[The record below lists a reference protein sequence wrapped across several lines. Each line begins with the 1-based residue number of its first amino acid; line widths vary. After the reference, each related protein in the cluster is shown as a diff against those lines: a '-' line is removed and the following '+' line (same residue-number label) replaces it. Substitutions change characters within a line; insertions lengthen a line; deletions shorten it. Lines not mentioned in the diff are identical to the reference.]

1 MRVRDTARGR
11 AGSARGAHSS
21 LQSGLLTPSLYLT
34 GCVTSPAG
42 VTSSRRDPLHQVER
56 GRSVGDPGLS
66 GALVVRVTFREAA
79 ALDDLVLE
87 RHSRAQLGLGFIGS
101 LAPGLPLIVQGT
113 FSEHL
118 LVPGLVAGGQVGEK

>member
-1 MRVRDTARGR
+1 MRGRDTARGR

-56 GRSVGDPGLS
+56 GGSVGDPGLS

-79 ALDDLVLE
+79 ALDDL

-101 LAPGLPLIVQGT
+101 PAPGLPLIVQGT